1 MLRILTA
8 SVCALVLAG
17 SSVEDGEAWLEKAQ
31 DQLYRWPEPHSIVR
45 FEVHTDVLAPMI
57 AAMKSELEKNP
68 DPEASKL
75 VAALEKLE
83 IRGAIDTATGEL
95 QTEIKIDYPQTD
107 ARTKKAIG
115 TIKQRLNSTLSGCFA
130 GLPLHDPLLL
140 RKGAA
145 VTAAEE
151 RTDERLVTSTGA
163 GHGDTT
169 VLHFSRKSDLP
180 TRFELPAMTIDI
192 TYAEA
197 GHRRYVPATLDMQPK
212 GGSASR
218 AEFSWQK
225 KDDVWF
231 PEHVKLSSKTAN
243 AKIDFDKL
251 VLEPRE
257 R

>member
-1 MLRILTA
+1 MLRILATT
-8 SVCALVLAG
+8 VCALVLSG
-17 SSVEDGEAWLEKAQ
+17 STVEEGEAWLEKAQ

-68 DPEASKL
+68 DAEASKL
-75 VAALEKLE
+75 VTAIEKLE
-83 IRGAIDTATGEL
+83 IHGAIDTATGGL
-95 QTEIKIDYPQTD
+95 QTEIKIDYPETD
-107 ARTKKAIG
+107 PRTKKAIG
-115 TIKQRLNSTLSGCFA
+115 TIKQRLQSTLTGCFA
-130 GLPLHDPLLL
+130 GLPLHDPRLL
-140 RKGAA
+140 RQGAV

-151 RTDERLVTSTGA
+151 RTDERLVVSAGA
-163 GHGDTT
+163 GHGDST

-180 TRFELPAMTIDI
+180 TRFELPMMTIDVSY
-192 TYAEA
+192 TEA
-197 GHRRYVPATLDMQPK
+197 GHRRYVPATLEMQPK
-212 GGSASR
+212 GGPSSR

-225 KDDVWF
+225 KGDVWF

-251 VLEPRE
+251 TLEPRE